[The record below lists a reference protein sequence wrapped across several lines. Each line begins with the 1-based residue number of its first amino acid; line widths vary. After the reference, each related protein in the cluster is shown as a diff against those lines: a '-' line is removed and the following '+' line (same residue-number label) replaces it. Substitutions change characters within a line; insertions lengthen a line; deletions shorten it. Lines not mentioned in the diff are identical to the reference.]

1 MARAAAVVVTLLV
14 MVVACT
20 PGDDIEDARTGCS
33 DTVEQ
38 AWRAM
43 EVADQVALLD
53 TALLTCRSYTS
64 LVNELRQY
72 PGIVGYEVE
81 TFVRLRCERTDDEA
95 VRTGPACS
103 TVITPTTAPQ
113 TTLVDLVFVGDT
125 LDGRRIEIRPDATT
139 EFVGDVPA
147 TVQQTVDIAI
157 ESGCEGV
164 IEQRDFWA
172 AQISDPTIGDRASVY
187 AQHAQNVADYIQCE
201 SVPVDVATLSAADG

>member
-1 MARAAAVVVTLLV
+1 MAPAAAVVVTLLV